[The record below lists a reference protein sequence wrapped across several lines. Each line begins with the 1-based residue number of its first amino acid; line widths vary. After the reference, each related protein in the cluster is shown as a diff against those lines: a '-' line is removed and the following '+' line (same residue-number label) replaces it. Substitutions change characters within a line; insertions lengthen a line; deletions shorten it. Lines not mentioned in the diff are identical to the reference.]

1 MGTVVPQAT
10 PADLAGVFD
19 AHRRYLWGLCY
30 RMVGHPADADDLV
43 QETFVRAIQRPPRD
57 TALPWL
63 PWLVRVAMNL
73 ARDHLRRRR
82 RRAYAGTWL
91 PGPIE
96 IEEAPPA
103 FELPGDAGR
112 STEGRYELLESVSFA
127 FLLALEAL
135 TPQQRAVLVLRDVC
149 DYSAAETAVALGISE
164 ANVKTTLHR
173 ARMAMR
179 GYEERRR
186 PPSEPLAR
194 EVKSV
199 LERFLLGLAQHDV
212 AAVESLLAEDVRAL
226 SDGGEFLAARRIVVG
241 RTRVRRLLL
250 GLQAKPGAARSGEI
264 RRLNGLPAIV
274 AQFGTGLPRRAP
286 WGVVRCELD
295 RFGKIAEIHF
305 ILASAK
311 LAGL

>member
-1 MGTVVPQAT
+1 METVGAEAA
-10 PADLAGVFD
+10 PADFSGVFE
-19 AHRRYLWGLCY
+19 AHRRYLWALCY
-30 RMVGHPADADDLV
+30 RMLGHPADADDLV
-43 QETFVRAIQRPPRD
+43 QETFVRAMERPPRD
-57 TALPWL
+57 TALPWR

-91 PGPIE
+91 PGPIA
-96 IEEAPPA
+96 IEEVPPG
-103 FELPGDAGR
+103 FELPGDAR
-112 STEGRYELLESVSFA
+112 RTTEGRYELLESVSFA
-127 FLLALEAL
+127 FLLALEVL

-149 DYSAAETAVALGISE
+149 DSSVAETASVLGISA

-186 PPSEPLAR
+186 PPSAPLAR
-194 EVKSV
+194 EVKGV

-226 SDGGEFLAARRIVVG
+226 SDGGEYLAARRIVVG

-264 RRLNGLPAIV
+264 RWLNGLPAIV
-274 AQFGTGLPRRAP
+274 AQFGVGLPRRAP
-286 WGVVRCELD
+286 RGVVRCELD
-295 RFGKIAEIHF
+295 GCGKIAEIHF

-311 LAGL
+311 LAGV